1 MVVALSLIAGSATLK
16 RNSYIGPGLTVKN
29 QITVG
34 KNAFIGMGAG
44 ATKNVNNNMVVAVVP

>member
-1 MVVALSLIAGSATLK
+1 MSLIAGSATLK